1 MEGMLI
7 VLSGPSGAGKGTI
20 CKQLLKELDI
30 EYSISATTRNPR
42 PGEKEGREYFFL
54 TKEQFEKKIAND
66 EFLEWAK
73 VYDNYYGTPND
84 FVEKILKKGKHCI
97 LEIDPQG
104 AKKVREKRPDAIYIF
119 IVPPSMQELKERLTN
134 RGTENDKEIAKRL
147 SNVQEELTYVE
158 IYDYIVI
165 NDEVEKAVGKVK
177 AILEAEQ
184 ARVKRVNVYTLK

>member
-1 MEGMLI
+1 
-7 VLSGPSGAGKGTI
+7 
-20 CKQLLKELDI
+20 
-30 EYSISATTRNPR
+30 
-42 PGEKEGREYFFL
+42 
-54 TKEQFEKKIAND
+54 
-66 EFLEWAK
+66 
-73 VYDNYYGTPND
+73 
-84 FVEKILKKGKHCI
+84 
-97 LEIDPQG
+97 
-104 AKKVREKRPDAIYIF
+104 
-119 IVPPSMQELKERLTN
+119 MQELKERLTN